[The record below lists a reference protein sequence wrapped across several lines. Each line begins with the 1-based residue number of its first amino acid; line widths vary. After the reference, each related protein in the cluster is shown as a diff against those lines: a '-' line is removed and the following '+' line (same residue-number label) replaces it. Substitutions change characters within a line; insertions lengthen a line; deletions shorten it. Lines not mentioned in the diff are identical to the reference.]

1 MSLILTFLG
10 KGGSGRTTIAIASAK
25 KLASQ
30 GQRVLLALQDT
41 GFALDLLLETS
52 VTHEVQQIAPN
63 LDAVQFKASA
73 LLERN
78 WDEVK
83 KLEAQYLRTPIIKD
97 VYGQE
102 LVVLPGMDKALEL
115 NALREF
121 DASGKYVSSLR
132 RVTTCPASSTAWTWK
147 TDLAMSR
154 PIMVMLIAGGSPFTG
169 FHDPHP
175 GTSTPPGPSTPS
187 AGEPEPGKTQ
197 THS

>member
-121 DASGKYVSSLR
+121 EAIGQGAV
-132 RVTTCPASSTAWTWK
+132 AA
-147 TDLAMSR
+147 
-154 PIMVMLIAGGSPFTG
+154 
-169 FHDPHP
+169 
-175 GTSTPPGPSTPS
+175 
-187 AGEPEPGKTQ
+187 
-197 THS
+197 